1 MDVYTR
7 SCLSADADASIRAV
21 LVATVTGA
29 GTSRDT
35 GASVLAHLLNAR
47 PDYAV
52 RGFAAGAG
60 WVHLAEFTQRWRDMN
75 DKMTNAH
82 NPDYIHFSQ
91 FKADP
96 DEGVECFLVRGRLR
110 LHLLQKFG

>member
-35 GASVLAHLLNAR
+35 GASALSRLLNEL
-47 PDYAV
+47 PGYQV
-52 RGFAAGAG
+52 RGSK
-60 WVHLAEFTQRWRDMN
+60 W
-75 DKMTNAH
+75 
-82 NPDYIHFSQ
+82 SQ
-91 FKADP
+91 
-96 DEGVECFLVRGRLR
+96 G
-110 LHLLQKFG
+110 